1 MAKYLNNRVK
11 NLKVG
16 VAGKTDSENVLEVS
30 GNISATKFVGDG
42 SGLTAVV
49 ADQAGILLQNN
60 DSDVGTATT
69 INFSTGIEVS
79 TVSSGFA
86 TVTVPD
92 VGFFSSNDTG
102 IHTTGNIGIGTTTA
116 DGAADENNTTILN
129 AGIVTAVNYYGKG
142 VGLTSIVDAT
152 DGTYGSESAIPAF
165 TITDGRI
172 TSITTNNVSA
182 GGDGGQNSLIYIS
195 NNDSALGSA
204 GTINFGLGI
213 NASSP
218 VQGVVTV
225 TTSPSFFVS
234 NDTGIHTT
242 GNVGIGTT
250 TADGAADENN
260 TTVLNAGIV
269 TANYFYG
276 DATGLTSLTS
286 ASADT
291 YGSSNYAPVITVD
304 ANGRITGITT
314 AAISGSGAIAT
325 IEEDTNPSLGNTLNA
340 VGYGIS
346 NVGILTANHISISGI
361 STFLGN
367 VGIGTTNAASDSAA
381 DPNNTTVLN
390 AGIVTANY
398 FYGNG
403 AGLTG
408 LDGAQFDA
416 VSQDTDPELGGD
428 LDLNNRE
435 ITGIGTINI
444 TGSLGGDFLSAPHGS
459 TVTLAVTVSSKTSAH
474 RYPSGVNGASG
485 NAYYIDGIEAP
496 FLTLTPG
503 RTYRFDQSDTTNGG
517 HPLQFY
523 LEADKTTKYT
533 TNVTTSGTPG
543 TDGYTEITVTDET
556 PIVLHYQCESHDY
569 MGNGSQTNS
578 NYIKTTYDSVFLGNV
593 GIGTTNAASDS
604 AADSNNTTVLNAG
617 IVTAREYYGNNINIT
632 GVSTLTTLKVGTGIT
647 AEAGVITATSF
658 SFSNSAT
665 LTSSNSFVL
674 ADDSGTPEIR
684 ADELSITAADGTTRK
699 MFFAGSGSSHA
710 VRLHCDGSEKLTTAT
725 NGIYVQGTV
734 GSNGGANI
742 TGVVTAT
749 SFSGDGAN
757 ITNVTSANATNASNI
772 DLSDESTDT
781 ICYPIFATNATGNQA
796 PKTDASNLLY
806 NSSTGRLTA
815 ASFAGDGSSL
825 TNVAS
830 IPGTFDEN
838 IEESRY
844 ISVNSGIGTNTDET
858 NDIFVGPGTSF
869 AFPSTAGR
877 RYIIESIQI
886 TNKFSSDLYLSGRID
901 FDGASDVPL
910 AQRVIIP
917 YQGSVEY
924 LTKPLVVNPSDVLRL
939 QSLAGVG
946 TTASGISGG
955 LDAFVTYTEK
965 SNEDFVGIGTTAPST
980 SAVTVYES
988 VTYPTVLESIK
999 VSNYNLNFDIDAS
1012 ISIANVNTIG
1022 YLVYNLTIPKNTTIE
1037 IIEKPKHLATGHKIV
1052 AKSNT
1057 ANSLAVIV
1065 SGKKIT

>member
-1 MAKYLNNRVK
+1 MAKYLNNRVR

-16 VAGKTDSENVLEVS
+16 VDGKTDTENVLEVS
-30 GNISATKFVGDG
+30 GNVSATKFIGDG
-42 SGLTAVV
+42 SGLDNVV
-49 ADQAGILLQNN
+49 ADQAGIRLEENGSL
-60 DSDVGTATT
+60 VGTATT

-142 VGLTSIVDAT
+142 VGLTSIVDAA

-172 TSITTNNVSA
+172 TSIITNNVSA

-204 GTINFGLGI
+204 GTINFGSGI
-213 NASSP
+213 NVSSP
-218 VQGVVTV
+218 SAGVVTV

-314 AAISGSGAIAT
+314 AAISGSGAIAN
-325 IEEDTNPSLGNTLNA
+325 ISEDANPSLGGTLNA
-340 VGYGIS
+340 AGYGIS
-346 NVGILTANHISISGI
+346 NVGILTAGTISISGL
-361 STFLGN
+361 STFHGN

-398 FYGNG
+398 FYGDG
-403 AGLTG
+403 TGLTG
-408 LDGAQFDA
+408 LQGAQFDA

-435 ITGIGTINI
+435 IAGIGTINI
-444 TGSLGGDFLSAPHGS
+444 TGSLGG
-459 TVTLAVTVSSKTSAH
+459 
-474 RYPSGVNGASG
+474 
-485 NAYYIDGIEAP
+485 
-496 FLTLTPG
+496 
-503 RTYRFDQSDTTNGG
+503 
-517 HPLQFY
+517 
-523 LEADKTTKYT
+523 
-533 TNVTTSGTPG
+533 
-543 TDGYTEITVTDET
+543 
-556 PIVLHYQCESHDY
+556 
-569 MGNGSQTNS
+569 
-578 NYIKTTYDSVFLGNV
+578 
-593 GIGTTNAASDS
+593 
-604 AADSNNTTVLNAG
+604 
-617 IVTAREYYGNNINIT
+617 
-632 GVSTLTTLKVGTGIT
+632 TTLKVGTGIT

-725 NGIYVQGTV
+725 NGIYVQGIV
-734 GSNGGANI
+734 GSNGGADI

-781 ICYPIFATNATGNQA
+781 ACFPIFATNATGNQA

-901 FDGASDVPL
+901 FDGVSDVPL